1 MAEREIK
8 TILTLEDASFSK
20 GLKAATSSVSA
31 AKAEM
36 QAAIS
41 SAGGLGKGFK
51 QAAAQIKG
59 LSNVVKAQKSQ
70 MGVLSKEYSTQKAR
84 LNDLKKAAEA
94 ARKENGEGSKEAEK
108 AANAYAAQSAKVDD
122 LRVKMANLTVEM
134 NKSKDALKSKLT
146 QPLQWAGAALKTFAK
161 TAAAA
166 LLAGGA
172 ALVKFTVDSNESK
185 KTFNTS
191 LAESRGAF
199 GKWSLFLEEE
209 AKTAWKNLGLSQS
222 AYLETASQIGAALQ
236 KGGMGVQQSAEWVS
250 QAMELAGQLSEKYG
264 VPVETV
270 LNDIAKAAEGDTTA
284 LNKYGVEVKGIND
297 KMSESDKAAIIL
309 KDAMDSAGQSAQLL
323 DGQVA
328 QSVNNSGEKLKAAWD
343 NFKAG
348 VGSSDD
354 VADAAAEA
362 AATFGADFA
371 SNLATFIHVAPD
383 TFKAFASSFKENW
396 DKLVWPEIQGLFH
409 AEFGIDLPNWEQ
421 LKTDITTGFND
432 LFSAVP
438 AWARTLFNLPS
449 GSTLLGGNGVINSL
463 KKSPGDAQQDQQNVH
478 TENIEALAKVINEI
492 DDARATDNVTKAV
505 KALQSLLDTPQE
517 KFLSQD
523 QVSRLKNGLKDATSL
538 QDVLHFIRTA
548 YDQILESIDEEKLA
562 KSSSNV
568 QDSAEKTSESLDDT
582 AKSAADAGADMKS
595 AGEAAKEA
603 AEAFSSAASGLSEII
618 TETLTHHTGTQGSFA
633 GGLWNVPRNDYLAR
647 LHSGEMVLTASQAA
661 AYRAQAAAGGNVNN
675 YNDSSAI
682 YIDKYY
688 QNSETDAQAL
698 LNAMSVMQRRQRRG
712 YGMA

>member
-8 TILTLEDASFSK
+8 TVLTLEDASFSK
-20 GLKAATSSVSA
+20 GLKAATSGVSA

-59 LSNVVKAQKSQ
+59 LSNVVKAQKNQ

-108 AANAYAAQSAKVDD
+108 AANAYASQSAKVDD

-134 NKSKDALKSKLT
+134 NKSKDALKDKLT
-146 QPLQWAGAALKTFAK
+146 QPLQRAGAFLKSFGKLAAGAFA
-161 TAAAA
+161 
-166 LLAGGA
+166 AGGA
-172 ALVKFTVDSNESK
+172 ALVKFTIDSNESK

-191 LAESRGAF
+191 LTESRGAF

-209 AKTAWKNLGLSQS
+209 AKKAWKNLGLSQS

-236 KGGMGVQQSAEWVS
+236 KGGMGVQQSAEWVT

-284 LNKYGVEVKGIND
+284 LNRYGVEVKGIN
-297 KMSESDKAAIIL
+297 KEMSESDKAAATL
-309 KDAMDSAGQSAQLL
+309 KEAMNSAGESAKLL

-328 QSVNNSGEKLKAAWD
+328 QSVDNSGEKFKAAWE

-348 VGSSDD
+348 VGSSED
-354 VADAAAEA
+354 VAAAAAEA
-362 AATFGADFA
+362 ASSFGSQFA
-371 SNLATFIHVAPD
+371 ANLGTFIKIAPG
-383 TFKAFASSFKENW
+383 TLSAFGSSFSEGWKA
-396 DKLVWPEIQGLFH
+396 DVWPQIQNLFSEQFH
-409 AEFGIDLPNWEQ
+409 VDLPDWETLKSDISQGWETLKANIAGFFEKPFGIDLPDPQQIITDLTTTWATVKQRTAEFFKKPFGIDIPSLADIMQGLTNLWTPIQERITSFFEKPFDIQ
-421 LKTDITTGFND
+421 IPTIGDITKHLSD
-432 LFSAVP
+432 L
-438 AWARTLFNLPS
+438 W
-449 GSTLLGGNGVINSL
+449 NGIKEWWN
-463 KKSPGDAQQDQQNVH
+463 K
-478 TENIEALAKVINEI
+478 
-492 DDARATDNVTKAV
+492 NVT
-505 KALQSLLDTPQE
+505 SLFITVQE
-517 KFLSQD
+517 KVD
-523 QVSRLKNGLKDATSL
+523 QFNSDTEDIFRFYPNG
-538 QDVLHFIRTA
+538 
-548 YDQILESIDEEKLA
+548 
-562 KSSSNV
+562 
-568 QDSAEKTSESLDDT
+568 
-582 AKSAADAGADMKS
+582 
-595 AGEAAKEA
+595 
-603 AEAFSSAASGLSEII
+603 
-618 TETLTHHTGTQGSFA
+618 FA
-633 GGLWNVPRNDYLAR
+633 GGLWNVPRNDYMAR
-647 LHSGEMVLTASQAA
+647 LHTGEMVLTASQAA

>member
-51 QAAAQIKG
+51 QAAAQVKG
-59 LSNVVKAQKSQ
+59 LSNIIKAQKTQ
-70 MGVLSKEYSTQKAR
+70 MGVLSKEYGTQKTR
-84 LNDLKKAAEA
+84 LNELKKAAEA

-108 AANAYAAQSAKVDD
+108 ATNAYASQAAKVDD

-134 NKSKDALKSKLT
+134 NKSKDALKDKLT
-146 QPLQWAGAALKTFAK
+146 QPLQRAGAFLKSFGKLAAGAFA
-161 TAAAA
+161 
-166 LLAGGA
+166 AGAA
-172 ALVKFTVDSNESK
+172 ALVKFTIDSNESK

-191 LAESRGAF
+191 LAESRGVF

-209 AKTAWKNLGLSQS
+209 AKKAWKNLGLSQS
-222 AYLETASQIGAALQ
+222 AYMETAAKIGAALQ
-236 KGGMGVQQSAEWVS
+236 KGGMGVQRSAEWAT

-284 LNKYGVEVKGIND
+284 LNKYGVEVKGIN
-297 KMSESDKAAIIL
+297 KEMSESDKAAATL
-309 KDAMDSAGQSAQLL
+309 NQAMESAGQSAQLL

-328 QSVNNSGEKLKAAWD
+328 QSVDNSSEKFKAAWE
-343 NFKAG
+343 NFQAG
-348 VGSSDD
+348 VGSSED
-354 VADAAAEA
+354 VAAAAASA
-362 AATFGADFA
+362 ASNFGKNFA
-371 SNLATFIHVAPD
+371 SNLAMLIKISPSTLQ
-383 TFKAFASSFKENW
+383 AFASSFKSGWEAE
-396 DKLVWPEIQGLFH
+396 VWQEIQTLFSQQFNITLPDWDQFK
-409 AEFGIDLPNWEQ
+409 ADIQAWWLDKVVDLANILTAPFRLLSPETKDVSKEIEQ
-421 LKTDITTGFND
+421 LWKDANIDINLKTEPFRVMPPDTQNTKTGIQKWWDN
-432 LFSAVP
+432 
-438 AWARTLFNLPS
+438 
-449 GSTLLGGNGVINSL
+449 L
-463 KKSPGDAQQDQQNVH
+463 KKD
-478 TENIEALAKVINEI
+478 L
-492 DDARATDNVTKAV
+492 
-505 KALQSLLDTPQE
+505 
-517 KFLSQD
+517 
-523 QVSRLKNGLKDATSL
+523 
-538 QDVLHFIRTA
+538 
-548 YDQILESIDEEKLA
+548 
-562 KSSSNV
+562 
-568 QDSAEKTSESLDDT
+568 
-582 AKSAADAGADMKS
+582 
-595 AGEAAKEA
+595 
-603 AEAFSSAASGLSEII
+603 GLSVGF
-618 TETLTHHTGTQGSFA
+618 TVDGFTGSDGVTHHAGTQGSFA